1 MPDFSTADCK
11 AFLATNWSL
20 DSKGWK
26 RVSKSKDHS
35 GRTIRWFEHKTGLR
49 VAVVETSTGLVDIT
63 HEFSSFPMS
72 TAPGPW
78 DYHRKVFTPEE
89 LSVAK
94 LLVDAV
100 DQTNR
105 LQGLR
110 PSFCGHRATPGLFS
124 FSFFDPAGERE
135 TTIDDILAN
144 PDPDAIVAGVGVFFA
159 LRHRDYG
166 CNHLSWALKAFLP
179 DYFEEV
185 EESLF
190 AMDEEWHMASS
201 SEYRDAVNDGSI
213 RQVKLMD
220 IVRDLSARG
229 FHYHPKICVF
239 KDILSRGRDLG
250 EPSA

>member
-1 MPDFSTADCK
+1 MGLSPQGFHARRTQRSQTSCGCRGPNQST
-11 AFLATNWSL
+11 
-20 DSKGWK
+20 
-26 RVSKSKDHS
+26 
-35 GRTIRWFEHKTGLR
+35 
-49 VAVVETSTGLVDIT
+49 
-63 HEFSSFPMS
+63 
-72 TAPGPW
+72 
-78 DYHRKVFTPEE
+78 
-89 LSVAK
+89 
-94 LLVDAV
+94 
-100 DQTNR
+100 
-105 LQGLR
+105 QGLR

-190 AMDEEWHMASS
+190 SMDEEWHMASS

>member
-1 MPDFSTADCK
+1 
-11 AFLATNWSL
+11 
-20 DSKGWK
+20 
-26 RVSKSKDHS
+26 
-35 GRTIRWFEHKTGLR
+35 
-49 VAVVETSTGLVDIT
+49 
-63 HEFSSFPMS
+63 MS
-72 TAPGPW
+72 TTPGPG
-78 DYHRKVFTPEE
+78 DYHRKVFTPDK

-94 LLVDAV
+94 PLVDAV

-105 LQGLR
+105 LQGL
-110 PSFCGHRATPGLFS
+110 SHRATPSLFS
-124 FSFFDPAGERE
+124 FSFFDPAGELE
-135 TTIDDILAN
+135 TTIDDILAH
-144 PDPDAIVAGVGVFFA
+144 PDPNVIFDGVGVFFA